1 MSLPIGKLQRDSR
14 WPFLMRPLLAILRQE
29 RGPRVSHLTGL
40 YLIAGLCG
48 LVDAACFLSLG
59 QVFAEMM
66 TGNLL
71 LFCFYIGLG
80 QSVLRHGIYLV
91 ALAAF
96 ALGAVT
102 GGRILRSAR
111 GHTRLGFMV
120 EWLFLAGA
128 TILALVLP
136 IASSEVARGTIICL
150 LAAAMG
156 LQNALLRRHGV
167 PDLAT
172 NVMTLTLTALVAD
185 SAISGGKNERWLR
198 RFSSIGIFMASAA
211 GGAAL
216 TRLMGAW
223 PPLLLALIFFT
234 VALTGLTRED
244 TAPRR

>member
-1 MSLPIGKLQRDSR
+1 MSLPIGKLQRDGR
-14 WPFLMRPLLAILRQE
+14 WPFLIRPLLLILRRE
-29 RGPRVSHLTGL
+29 GGPRVSHLTGL

-71 LFCFYIGLG
+71 LFCFFIGLG
-80 QSVLRHGIYLV
+80 QSVFQHGIYLV

-96 ALGAVT
+96 ALGAIT
-102 GGRILRSAR
+102 GGRIVRGAR
-111 GHTRLGFMV
+111 GHTRLGFV
-120 EWLFLAGA
+120 IEWLFLAAA
-128 TILALVLP
+128 TILTLVLP
-136 IASSEVARGTIICL
+136 IGSSEEARGAIICL
-150 LAAAMG
+150 LAADMG

-185 SAISGGKNERWLR
+185 SAISGGRNERWLR
-198 RFSSIGIFMASAA
+198 RFSSIGVFMASAA

-216 TRLMGAW
+216 TRLVGAW

-234 VALTGLTRED
+234 VALTGLTRQD
-244 TAPRR
+244 PVRG